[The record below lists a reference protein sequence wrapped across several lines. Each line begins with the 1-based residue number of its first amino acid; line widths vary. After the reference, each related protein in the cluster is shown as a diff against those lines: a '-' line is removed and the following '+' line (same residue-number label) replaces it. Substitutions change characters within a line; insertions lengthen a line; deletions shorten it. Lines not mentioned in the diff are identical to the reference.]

1 MANLNDILSAREN
14 NMSQLAKYQRR
25 VEEALQKWTMPNQ
38 TDINAL
44 NHYRYASDNRNK
56 KYWDWKLKDIAK
68 KEIASIKK
76 DMDFHRKLLD
86 NYTNSRTSQWW
97 LIWQISQNSIESELW
112 KLNNDLSER
121 TKVLWWQYNNIWN
134 ITPWYTPTPSKAK
147 TEEPSPEQE
156 TLKTDWWW
164 SSNWWWGSKWWG
176 SRSWWSRT
184 WNSWAIKQQPSTY
197 VDPNW
202 VTHTWMTQD
211 EFNQSMQMYEA
222 DNQWWYESQRNK
234 TLPWWTTRWQLF
246 DQALNKYLDNPDSFD
261 DSAKQALI
269 NVWKQLWYWWDNWQ
283 ASQQSQPTAQ
293 PNVQPTVQPSVQPAQ
308 TQSQYNWFDPSQVW
322 WRTWLWTE
330 LDRRTQWWQINI
342 PFSL

>member
-1 MANLNDILSAREN
+1 MDKENDILALNQELQKLYTQKNQIINRMN
-14 NMSQLAKYQRR
+14 NMTQHAQDIANNYNPSLRKDMAAWLKTYDMSNT
-25 VEEALQKWTMPNQ
+25 EWW
-38 TDINAL
+38 INADSKRL
-44 NHYRYASDNRNK
+44 LQVQEKINEINNK
-56 KYWDWKLKDIAK
+56 KKQLQNPEPQQEDT
-68 KEIASIKK
+68 KE
-76 DMDFHRKLLD
+76 
-86 NYTNSRTSQWW
+86 
-97 LIWQISQNSIESELW
+97 ES
-112 KLNNDLSER
+112 
-121 TKVLWWQYNNIWN
+121 TK
-134 ITPWYTPTPSKAK
+134 P
-147 TEEPSPEQE
+147 
-156 TLKTDWWW
+156 
-164 SSNWWWGSKWWG
+164 NWWWGSKWWG
-176 SRSWWSRT
+176 RT
-184 WNSWAIKQQPSTY
+184 RRYRNNNAVKQQEPTY

-222 DNQWWYESQRNK
+222 DNQWWYENQRNK

-283 ASQQSQPTAQ
+283 ASQQSQPTDQ

>member
-1 MANLNDILSAREN
+1 
-14 NMSQLAKYQRR
+14 
-25 VEEALQKWTMPNQ
+25 MPNTSLTKQ
-38 TDINAL
+38 RSLVDKENKRLELMEERQQLMDQLWSLSRESTAWTRNARWGSYQPNWWPFNWIYWVADRDIRKRSDKAINRLNEVNKELTDM
-44 NHYRYASDNRNK
+44 NK
-56 KYWDWKLKDIAK
+56 EAPTWPVKQNTQWIKD
-68 KEIASIKK
+68 
-76 DMDFHRKLLD
+76 
-86 NYTNSRTSQWW
+86 YVNS
-97 LIWQISQNSIESELW
+97 
-112 KLNNDLSER
+112 
-121 TKVLWWQYNNIWN
+121 
-134 ITPWYTPTPSKAK
+134 
-147 TEEPSPEQE
+147 
-156 TLKTDWWW
+156 LKTNNTTWW
-164 SSNWWWGSKWWG
+164 NNK
-176 SRSWWSRT
+176 SWWSRT
-184 WNSWAIKQQPSTY
+184 SSRTWNAKAVKQSEPTY

-269 NVWKQLWYWWDNWQ
+269 NVWKQLWYWWDNLQ
-283 ASQQSQPTAQ
+283 TPQQSQPTTQ
-293 PNVQPTVQPSVQPAQ
+293 SNVQSTTQPSTQPAQ

-330 LDRRTQWWQINI
+330 LDRRTQWGQINI

>member
-1 MANLNDILSAREN
+1 MFYIN
-14 NMSQLAKYQRR
+14 NMPNESLNKQRTLVDKESNRLALMEERQKLMDELWSLSTAATAWSRNARWGSYQ
-25 VEEALQKWTMPNQ
+25 PNWWPLNWIYWVADR
-38 TDINAL
+38 DIRKRSDKAINRL
-44 NHYRYASDNRNK
+44 NEINK
-56 KYWDWKLKDIAK
+56 ELADMNKAAPTWPVKQDTQWIKDYIN
-68 KEIASIKK
+68 SIK
-76 DMDFHRKLLD
+76 
-86 NYTNSRTSQWW
+86 Q
-97 LIWQISQNSIESELW
+97 
-112 KLNNDLSER
+112 
-121 TKVLWWQYNNIWN
+121 
-134 ITPWYTPTPSKAK
+134 
-147 TEEPSPEQE
+147 
-156 TLKTDWWW
+156 
-164 SSNWWWGSKWWG
+164 NWWWDSKWWDSKWWG

>member
-1 MANLNDILSAREN
+1 MDKENDILALNQELQKLYTQKNQIINRMN
-14 NMSQLAKYQRR
+14 NMTQHAQDIANNYSPSLRKDMAAWLKTYDMSNT
-25 VEEALQKWTMPNQ
+25 EWW
-38 TDINAL
+38 INADSKRL
-44 NHYRYASDNRNK
+44 LQVQEKINEINNK
-56 KYWDWKLKDIAK
+56 KKQL
-68 KEIASIKK
+68 
-76 DMDFHRKLLD
+76 
-86 NYTNSRTSQWW
+86 
-97 LIWQISQNSIESELW
+97 QNPEPQQE
-112 KLNNDLSER
+112 D
-121 TKVLWWQYNNIWN
+121 TK
-134 ITPWYTPTPSKAK
+134 
-147 TEEPSPEQE
+147 EEPP
-156 TLKTDWWW
+156 KP
-164 SSNWWWGSKWWG
+164 NWWWGSKWWG
-176 SRSWWSRT
+176 RT
-184 WNSWAIKQQPSTY
+184 RRYRNNNAVKQQEPTY

-283 ASQQSQPTAQ
+283 ASQQSQPTDQ

-308 TQSQYNWFDPSQVW
+308 PQSQYNWFDPSQVW